1 MRRRRRATL
10 LRMTTLTLLL
20 PLFVPAPY
28 ICHFLPSC
36 SPHHHHH
43 HCRCSLRCCSSS
55 LLRRL
60 LPPPPFASV
69 AAARVVFFVDSVSQL
84 HVQLVFSH
92 SPLSLPL
99 LYSSYASPSLFLSL
113 FLSLSLCVCVC
124 VRLFANT
131 ACACVWRHT
140 ANRITIP
147 GQSDYSEACTPT
159 CWFLRDHGD
168 GGRHDGVR

>member
-1 MRRRRRATL
+1 M

-99 LYSSYASPSLFLSL
+99 LYSSYASRSLFLSL
-113 FLSLSLCVCVC
+113 SLSLSLCVCVC
-124 VRLFANT
+124 PSLRGHRV
-131 ACACVWRHT
+131 CASPHSAQDNDSWPIRFH
-140 ANRITIP
+140 R
-147 GQSDYSEACTPT
+147 EACTPT
-159 CWFLRDHGD
+159 CWFLRKGDGD